1 MHVWTRLKPS
11 SQGKTGIG
19 LYADGMVEHDELVG
33 ELLKKIDDLGL
44 RDNTIVIYSTDNGA
58 ETVTWPDGGVTPF
71 HGEKGTTW
79 EGGMRVPCLVRWPG
93 VIQPGTIYNNI
104 MSQEDWMPTL
114 LAGTGVPGIVEKL
127 EAGYSANGKT
137 WKVHPDGY
145 DFLPFFKEVKS
156 SPRDTIFYFGQGGEL
171 NAVRWNDWK
180 ISFASLQG
188 NIADGVRFVTNWP
201 IIVNLRADPYEKAQH
216 ESGMY
221 IRWMADNM
229 WLFVPLQ
236 QKLKEFLVTIPQYPF
251 QEGMNMSAG
260 DVNYNTLKAAQ
271 ALKSL
276 QYLTDNAVVPTD

>member
-1 MHVWTRLKPS
+1 
-11 SQGKTGIG
+11 
-19 LYADGMVEHDELVG
+19 
-33 ELLKKIDDLGL
+33 
-44 RDNTIVIYSTDNGA
+44 
-58 ETVTWPDGGVTPF
+58 
-71 HGEKGTTW
+71 
-79 EGGMRVPCLVRWPG
+79 MRVPCLVRWPG

-114 LAGTGVPGIVEKL
+114 LAAAGVPGIVEKL

-145 DFLPFFKEVKS
+145 DFLPFFKGEVKS

-180 ISFASLQG
+180 ISFAVLEG
-188 NIADGVRFVTNWP
+188 NIATGVRFTTNWP
-201 IIVNLRADPYEKAQH
+201 NVTNLRADPYEKAQH

-221 IRWMADNM
+221 IRWMADNI

-260 DVNYNTLKAAQ
+260 DINYNTLKAAQ
-271 ALKSL
+271 ALKQL
-276 QYLTDNAVVPTD
+276 QYLTENVAVPVD